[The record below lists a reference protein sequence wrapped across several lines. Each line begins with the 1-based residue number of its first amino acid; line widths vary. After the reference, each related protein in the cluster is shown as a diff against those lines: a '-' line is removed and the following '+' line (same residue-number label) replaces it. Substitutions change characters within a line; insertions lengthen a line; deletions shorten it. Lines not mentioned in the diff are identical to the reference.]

1 MGLLHRPRST
11 AEALDLLSDGRATL
25 IAGGT
30 DVFPAL
36 VDRPPLPAMIDLS
49 GVAEL
54 RGVEFSSDTIR
65 IGAATRWS
73 DIVRAKLPSS
83 CQMLQQAAR
92 EIGSIQIQNRATLG
106 GNLCN
111 ASPAADGAPPLMALD
126 AQVELVSASRGARR
140 LSVEEFL
147 VGNRRTLRAP
157 DEIMTALLIPR
168 IHDAAASAFAKL
180 GARKYLVISIVMVAA
195 LLDTDEAGRVR
206 AARVAIG
213 AASETARRLRE
224 LEGRLVG
231 AGTGD
236 DLSRLVRDED
246 IASLTPIDDV
256 RATADY
262 RRHAAR
268 EMIGRAL
275 RQAAGGDLA

>member
-1 MGLLHRPRST
+1 VGLLHRPRST
-11 AEALDLLSDGRATL
+11 AEALELLADGRATL

-36 VDRPPLPAMIDLS
+36 VDRPPAAAMIDLS
-49 GVAEL
+49 GIAAL
-54 RGVEFSSDTIR
+54 RGIEFAADAVR

-73 DIVRAKLPSS
+73 DISRAKLPPS
-83 CQMLQQAAR
+83 CLMLQQAAR
-92 EIGSIQIQNRATLG
+92 EIGSIQIQNRATIG

-111 ASPAADGAPPLMALD
+111 ASPAADGAPPLIALD
-126 AQVELVSASRGARR
+126 AQVELASSRGIR
-140 LSVEEFL
+140 LIPVEEFL

-157 DEIMTALLIPR
+157 DEIMTALLISR
-168 IHDAAASAFAKL
+168 RLDAARSAFVKL

-195 LLDTDEAGRVR
+195 LLDLDEAGRIR

-213 AASETARRLRE
+213 AASETARRLRG
-224 LEGRLVG
+224 LEDRLGG
-231 AGTGD
+231 ASARE
-236 DLSRLVRDED
+236 DLSRFVRDDD
-246 IASLTPIDDV
+246 IASLSPIDDI

-275 RQAAGGDLA
+275 RQAAGGEHA